1 MHIPGHLAVALAQ
14 HCLLPMSKDNNT
26 LKPLLL
32 ASLFPDMADK
42 TIGYVF
48 QAMPNGRHYA
58 HNIFTLIGL
67 SLLVSLI
74 WGKSISYAWFMGHLG
89 HLLADSQTMV
99 PWLFPARKYNFQK
112 SRLKFAPDQLIRETM
127 FLGLVL
133 IIHRL
138 SQ

>member
-1 MHIPGHLAVALAQ
+1 MHIPGHLAIALAQ
-14 HCLLPMSKDNNT
+14 HCLLPMAKDKKA

-67 SLLVSLI
+67 SLVVSLI
-74 WGKSISYAWFMGHLG
+74 WGKSTSYAWFMGYLG

-99 PWLFPARKYNFQK
+99 PWFFPARKYNFK
-112 SRLKFAPDQLIRETM
+112 KGRLKFAPAQFIRETM
-127 FLGLVL
+127 YLGLVL
-133 IIHRL
+133 VIHRL
-138 SQ
+138 SH